1 MRKGLWSAYHKWNI
15 SVVICDTDFHSGQ
28 PSHGG
33 DRKTF
38 EVMNSTLPKGT
49 IGSVASLLAAT
60 LYQRNPDRNHKVW
73 NIISSERFILHME
86 VKSSLEYNDFQYVL
100 ACAMIWHNMYIICI
114 VINKHRMI
122 IYKNIGRDNIQKK
135 RKKNRYFWRCG
146 FVL

>member
-1 MRKGLWSAYHKWNI
+1 MLTTNGTYPWSYVTQIFIAVNQVMVATVKL
-15 SVVICDTDFHSGQ
+15 
-28 PSHGG
+28 
-33 DRKTF
+33 F

-100 ACAMIWHNMYIICI
+100 ACAMI
-114 VINKHRMI
+114 
-122 IYKNIGRDNIQKK
+122 
-135 RKKNRYFWRCG
+135 
-146 FVL
+146 